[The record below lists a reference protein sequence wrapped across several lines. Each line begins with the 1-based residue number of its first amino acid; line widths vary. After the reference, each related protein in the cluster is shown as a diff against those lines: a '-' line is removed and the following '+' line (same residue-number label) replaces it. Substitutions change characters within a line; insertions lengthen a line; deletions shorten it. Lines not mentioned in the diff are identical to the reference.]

1 MTTIRWMCISDLHL
15 GALNS
20 VLTNVT
26 ADGQHVDGST
36 PAPVLTAVSECLR
49 SLRAPGTE
57 PPELVVLGD
66 LFELALTSPEDAA
79 ATFSQFVTALSPG
92 AGDGAVGTAVRFVPG
107 NHDHHLWSRASDD
120 RYIQV
125 LGEDTS
131 SFPDPRDR
139 HATHLLPEND
149 RVAVHDRFIETLA
162 ARGGLSPSVTVEQSY
177 PNLGLVA
184 DSGARVV
191 VLTHGHFLEPL
202 YRAMSLLDQVFSSP
216 RSETSEAWQL
226 EADNGGWIDFF
237 WSSMGASGDTMN
249 VTRSL
254 YESLQSPQAMHAEVG
269 AIERT
274 IRSAGRSRAE
284 ADAEAH
290 AVSGLLRAGVGGALR
305 ERHRPGT
312 VLSEH
317 AEKGLIDYLNGPV
330 ATQVAAEIGHPDD
343 VTLIFGHTH
352 KPFVGQRTA
361 EAFASPVA
369 VANTGGWVVDT
380 PQPEA
385 IKGASIILIDEG
397 LHVAALRVYTEG
409 SDPSSYRVSVE
420 PVTDS
425 ASNPLVDE
433 LRASIDPDRDPW
445 ASLAQ
450 AIESTVGDRGRQLAE
465 RLSADASTLDQLNKG
480 DDGPHRRLRL

>member
-1 MTTIRWMCISDLHL
+1 
-15 GALNS
+15 
-20 VLTNVT
+20 
-26 ADGQHVDGST
+26 
-36 PAPVLTAVSECLR
+36 
-49 SLRAPGTE
+49 
-57 PPELVVLGD
+57 VLG
-66 LFELALTSPEDAA
+66 
-79 ATFSQFVTALSPG
+79 Q
-92 AGDGAVGTAVRFVPG
+92 
-107 NHDHHLWSRASDD
+107 
-120 RYIQV
+120 
-125 LGEDTS
+125 DTS

-139 HATHLLPEND
+139 HATRLLPQND

-162 ARGGLSPSVTVEQSY
+162 ARGGLSLSVTVEQSY

-184 DSGARVV
+184 DSGARAV

-202 YRAMSLLDQVFSSP
+202 YRAMSILDQVFSSP
-216 RSETSEAWQL
+216 SSETSEAWEL

-254 YESLQSPQAMHAEVG
+254 YESLQSPEAMHAEVG

-284 ADAEAH
+284 AEAEAH

-317 AEKGLIDYLNGPV
+317 AEQGLVAYLNGPV

-352 KPFVGQRTA
+352 KPFVGHRSA

-380 PQPEA
+380 PQPQA
-385 IKGASIILIDEG
+385 IKGASIILIDEA
-397 LHVAALRVYTEG
+397 LHAAALRVYTEG
-409 SDPSSYRVSVE
+409 PDSSAYRVSVE
-420 PVTDS
+420 PVTDG
-425 ASNPLVDE
+425 AANPLVDE
-433 LRASIDPDRDPW
+433 LTTSIDPDRDPW

-465 RLSADASTLDQLNKG
+465 RLSTDASTLDELNKG
-480 DDGPHRRLRL
+480 SDGPHRRTAPLSWRPADRHRLCGQPRILAFWASNSSSVSAPESFSAASWVSCSMGSGVAAAGAGAGAYCGAGSAAWACSCAAAACLFAT